1 MTALALTTQ
10 SAANPPSPGSSQ
22 ETSKAGTA
30 DFAGAGNAERVN
42 GGSPLVADI
51 VTRAFDGIG
60 ERRIPRPAEAENP
73 RPQGDTWGE
82 RSSVAEMVL
91 RQPVPRLPPAS
102 ALNRRPATFS
112 ALQEWEGYVVAVTDT
127 HMIANLVNL
136 TAGSTRA
143 TEQAEFPLEELND
156 DDLNRLRL
164 GSLFRWAIGY
174 HRTPSGTKMRVSQI
188 VFRELPQWTAREL
201 GDARKEAAAMG
212 EFLRSELAQNDST
225 SAGS

>member
-143 TEQAEFPLEELND
+143 TEQADAHRVARLPHRKGALGTNFPASPPLAREARARA
-156 DDLNRLRL
+156 RL
-164 GSLFRWAIGY
+164 FPVYFY
-174 HRTPSGTKMRVSQI
+174 HRGGANCSGP
-188 VFRELPQWTAREL
+188 LPFHCYFSKR
-201 GDARKEAAAMG
+201 
-212 EFLRSELAQNDST
+212 RSGN
-225 SAGS
+225 